1 MIKYM
6 HDAEDAN
13 IIVSTEDE
21 LPKKASFGAMA
32 LIIKTGEIKIF
43 DDEWKPF

>member
-1 MIKYM
+1 MIRYM

-13 IIVSTEDE
+13 IIVSTEAE
-21 LPKKASFGAMA
+21 LPSKASFGAMA

-43 DDEWKPF
+43 DGEWKSF

>member
-21 LPKKASFGAMA
+21 LPKKASFGAIA
-32 LIIKTGEIKIF
+32 FIIETSELKIF
-43 DDEWKPF
+43 DGEWKLF

>member
-13 IIVSTEDE
+13 IIVSTEAD

-32 LIIKTGEIKIF
+32 LVIETGEIKIF
-43 DDEWKPF
+43 DSEWKTF